1 MKNNLLYST
10 LFIAAFCFISCA
22 ETGYVSAEPTYVEI
36 GRPIQPSPAHIWID
50 GDWVWQSQ
58 NRVYVR
64 NEGHWDMPRHG
75 RTYTQGHWESN
86 GKGHHWIPGK
96 WH

>member
-1 MKNNLLYST
+1 MKKNLLYSS
-10 LFIAAFCFISCA
+10 LFITAFCFLSCA
-22 ETGYVSAEPTYVEI
+22 ETGYVSVEPTYVEM
-36 GRPIQPSPAHIWID
+36 GRPIQPSATHIWID

-64 NEGHWDMPRHG
+64 NEGHWDMPRQG
-75 RTYTQGHWESN
+75 RTYTKGHWESN
-86 GKGHHWIPGK
+86 GKGHHWIAGK